1 MRRVC
6 ADPFKRHKK
15 LIRKNVKEASQL
27 LISLVKDQ
35 RIQKG
40 VYLCC
45 SCRIKV
51 KRDPE
56 SLPEIETLDEDRS
69 TPLTPRG
76 PSSSTETSVSSP
88 LARVDAESLMPL
100 LGISPVRASKFGD
113 NCIMILKAVTIFTL
127 NLKADLKKNKRVI
140 VA

>member
-15 LIRKNVKEASQL
+15 LIRKNVEEVSQL
-27 LISLVKDQ
+27 LINLVKDE

-51 KRDPE
+51 RREPE
-56 SLPEIETLDEDRS
+56 SLPEIETLDEDQS
-69 TPLTPRG
+69 TPSSPPGL
-76 PSSSTETSVSSP
+76 SSSTETSVSSP

-100 LGISPVRASKFGD
+100 LGISPVRASKYLD
-113 NCIMILKAVTIFTL
+113 IAL
-127 NLKADLKKNKRVI
+127 
-140 VA
+140 

>member
-6 ADPFKRHKK
+6 AEPFKHHKK
-15 LIRKNVKEASQL
+15 LIRKNVEEVSQL
-27 LISLVKDQ
+27 LINLVKDE

-51 KRDPE
+51 RREPE
-56 SLPEIETLDEDRS
+56 SLPDIETLDKDQS
-69 TPLTPRG
+69 TPSSPPGL
-76 PSSSTETSVSSP
+76 SSSTETSVSSP

-100 LGISPVRASKFGD
+100 LGISPVRASKFLD
-113 NCIMILKAVTIFTL
+113 NCIMILKAVTIFT
-127 NLKADLKKNKRVI
+127 
-140 VA
+140 